1 MEIQVAITH
10 NGVIYYKDITDALNN
25 TVGYGTGKKIS
36 DFPTAIPAEND
47 QLLIEQN
54 GEGKSTKINTLIY
67 KARKRNFIL
76 IGDSFG
82 GGIDGDNNTQSVEG
96 GGWIER
102 FKTMTSG
109 YCNVYNNQTPLGGA
123 YGFASSRPFLD
134 VLKNAETNISDKS
147 QITDIVVLGGTNDQS
162 YVSGVEAKIAEFAT
176 YCHTNYPN
184 ARVAIGVIGTKVL
197 IDIKRAY
204 QTCEKYGC
212 EFIDDTYLLFSL
224 RKYVGADGTHLN
236 ANGYAFYQQYINEAI
251 LTGRCNFYFEE
262 WGSFNGSR
270 VYMAVTNNGIT
281 VGFRDPND
289 MAVPFYF
296 PIMDIGASE
305 TTLHY
310 SGDFPIIF
318 PLSLAYS
325 KDAPV
330 LQWSGSYPVIGY
342 RNYRWYIEDQII
354 TFIIHGPIAP
364 YTYNGSNVAIFM
376 PYQHTFNID

>member
-1 MEIQVAITH
+1 MAITE
-10 NGVIYYKDITDALNN
+10 NGVIYYKDITDALSN

-36 DFPTAIPAEND
+36 DFPTAIPTEND

-54 GEGKSTKINTLIY
+54 GEGKSAKINTLIY

-82 GGIDGDNNTQSVEG
+82 GGIDGDNNTRSVEG

-109 YCNVYNNQTPLGGA
+109 YCNVYNSQTPLGGV

-134 VLKNAETNISDKS
+134 VLKDVETNISDKS

-162 YVSGVEAKIAEFAT
+162 NVSGVEAKIAEFAT

-184 ARVAIGVIGTKVL
+184 ARVAIGVIGTKVS
-197 IDIKRAY
+197 IEIKRAY

-212 EFIDDTYLLFSL
+212 EFIKDTYLLFSL
-224 RKYVGADGTHLN
+224 RKYVGADGTHLT

-262 WGSFNGSR
+262 WGSFINGSK
-270 VYMAVTNNGIT
+270 VYMAVANNKII
-281 VGFRDPND
+281 VGFRSPND
-289 MAVPFYF
+289 VGDPFYF
-296 PIMDIGASE
+296 PILNVGESV
-305 TTLHY
+305 TTIY
-310 SGDFPIIF
+310 YNGDFPILF
-318 PLSLAYS
+318 PLLLSYS
-325 KDAPV
+325 KEAPV
-330 LQWSGSYPVIGY
+330 LQWSGSYPVISFRSY
-342 RNYRWYIEDQII
+342 KWHIEDQVLRFDIL
-354 TFIIHGPIAP
+354 TPIAP
-364 YTYNGSNVAIFM
+364 YTYNGSNMAIFM
-376 PYQHTFNID
+376 PYQHTFTID

>member
-1 MEIQVAITH
+1 MAITKD
-10 NGVIYYKDITDALNN
+10 GVIYHKDITDALNN

-36 DFPTAIPAEND
+36 DFPTAIPTEND

-54 GEGKSTKINTLIY
+54 GEGKSAKINTLIY

-96 GGWIER
+96 GGWVDR

-109 YCNVYNNQTPLGGA
+109 YCNVYNSQTPLGGV

-147 QITDIVVLGGTNDQS
+147 QITDIVVLGGTNDQP

-184 ARVAIGVIGTKVL
+184 ARVAIGVIGTKVP
-197 IDIKRAY
+197 INIKRAY

-212 EFIDDTYLLFSL
+212 EFINDTYLLFSL
-224 RKYVGADGTHLN
+224 RKYVGSDGTHLT
-236 ANGYAFYQQYINEAI
+236 ADGYAFYQQYINEAI

-262 WGSFNGSR
+262 WGSFSGSH
-270 VYMAVTNNGIT
+270 VYMGVANNKIV
-281 VGFRDPND
+281 VGFRAPDD
-289 MAVPFYF
+289 RGAPFYF
-296 PIMDIGASE
+296 PINNIGESAQA
-305 TTLHY
+305 LY
-310 SGDFPIIF
+310 YDGDFPIIF
-318 PLSLAYS
+318 PQPMACAG
-325 KDAPV
+325 DASV
-330 LQWSGSYPVIGY
+330 LQWSGSFPVISH
-342 RNYRWYIEDQII
+342 RNYKWYIDDQNQVLRLDIY
-354 TFIIHGPIAP
+354 TPIAP
-364 YTYNGSNVAIFM
+364 YTYNGSTIAIFM
-376 PYQHTFNID
+376 PYQHVFNFD

>member
-1 MEIQVAITH
+1 MAISQ
-10 NGVIYYKDITDALNN
+10 NDPIKAVEVVDALNN

-36 DFPTAIPAEND
+36 DFPTAIPTEND

-54 GEGKSTKINTLIY
+54 GEGKSAKINTLIY

-82 GGIDGDNNTQSVEG
+82 GGVDGNNNTQSVEG
-96 GGWIER
+96 GGWVDR

-109 YCNVYNNQTPLGGA
+109 YCNVYNSQTPLGGV

-184 ARVAIGVIGTKVL
+184 ARVAIGVIGTKVS
-197 IDIKRAY
+197 IETKKAY

-212 EFIDDTYLLFSL
+212 EFINDTYLLFSL
-224 RKYVGADGTHLN
+224 RKYIGADGTHLN

-262 WGSFNGSR
+262 WGSWNGSK
-270 VYMAVTNNGIT
+270 VFMAVANNKIV
-281 VGFRDPND
+281 VGFRDPN
-289 MAVPFYF
+289 ALGSPFYF
-296 PIMDIGASE
+296 PIMDIGASA
-305 TTLHY
+305 TTLYY
-310 SGDFPIIF
+310 SGNFPIIF
-318 PLSLAYS
+318 PQLMAYS
-325 KDAPV
+325 NYAPV
-330 LQWSGSYPVIGY
+330 LQWSGSYPVISC
-342 RNYRWYIEDQII
+342 RNYKWYINDQNLIFDI
-354 TFIIHGPIAP
+354 STPIAP
-364 YTYNGSNVAIFM
+364 YAYDGSNIAMFM
-376 PYQHTFNID
+376 PYQHVFNLDS

>member
-1 MEIQVAITH
+1 MER
-10 NGVIYYKDITDALNN
+10 
-25 TVGYGTGKKIS
+25 
-36 DFPTAIPAEND
+36 ER
-47 QLLIEQN
+47 
-54 GEGKSTKINTLIY
+54 KINTLIY

-82 GGIDGDNNTQSVEG
+82 GGVDGDNNTRSVEG

-109 YCNVYNNQTPLGGA
+109 YCNVYNNQTPLGGV

-184 ARVAIGVIGTKVL
+184 ARVAIGVIGTKVS
-197 IDIKRAY
+197 IEIKRAY

-212 EFIDDTYLLFSL
+212 EFINDTYLLFSL
-224 RKYVGADGTHLN
+224 RKYVGSDGTHLN

-262 WGSFNGSR
+262 WGSFQGSQ
-270 VYMAVTNNGIT
+270 VLMAATNNKII
-281 VGFRDPND
+281 VGFRDHLRLD
-289 MAVPFYF
+289 EPFYF
-296 PIMDIGASE
+296 PILNIGVSE
-305 TTLHY
+305 TILSY
-310 SGDFPIIF
+310 DGNFPVIF
-318 PLSLAYS
+318 PLLLAYS
-325 KDAPV
+325 DYAPV
-330 LQWSGSYPVIGY
+330 LQWSGSYPVISC
-342 RNYRWYIEDQII
+342 RNYTWCIEDQTLVFRID
-354 TFIIHGPIAP
+354 TPIAP
-364 YTYNGSNVAIFM
+364 YTFDGSNIAVLM
-376 PYQHTFNID
+376 PFQHAFTID